1 MEPPFLVFSFL
12 DISSPHF
19 RSFFL
24 FSSSLPFSCTL
35 ASLDATFFFFFF
47 CFSRD
52 LFIYDVTVVRETSC
66 CS

>member
-35 ASLDATFFFFFF
+35 ASLDATFFFFFLF
-47 CFSRD
+47 LSRP
-52 LFIYDVTVVRETSC
+52 FYI
-66 CS
+66 